1 MSVKNFHCS
10 KVTDRSRMKVR
21 LALNGLLLGV
31 LLVSHAKA
39 GVVEIS
45 AYGNVSRQRHFAL
58 RNSSDERLINFEV
71 DCKGYLNR

>member
-1 MSVKNFHCS
+1 MSVKNFYCS

-21 LALNGLLLGV
+21 LALILLGV

-45 AYGNVSRQRHFAL
+45 AYGNVSRQR
-58 RNSSDERLINFEV
+58 NSSDERLIN
-71 DCKGYLNR
+71 Y